1 MNYYLAKVSK
11 LETLVDNTG
20 DSHDQMCGQLES
32 GSGSTAV
39 HCCANHDTL
48 KVVCLRKDII
58 QVTGITIGELD
69 NVGTCDLSLSGNA
82 CA

>member
-1 MNYYLAKVSK
+1 MSK

-39 HCCANHDTL
+39 HCCSNHDTL
-48 KVVCLRKDII
+48 KVICLRKDLI
-58 QVTGITIGELD
+58 QAFSIVIGELD
-69 NVGTCDLSLSGNA
+69 AVGTCDLNRSGNA

>member
-1 MNYYLAKVSK
+1 MSK

-48 KVVCLRKDII
+48 KVVCLRKDLI
-58 QVTGITIGELD
+58 QAFSIVIGELD
-69 NVGTCDLSLSGNA
+69 DVGTCDLNRSGNA